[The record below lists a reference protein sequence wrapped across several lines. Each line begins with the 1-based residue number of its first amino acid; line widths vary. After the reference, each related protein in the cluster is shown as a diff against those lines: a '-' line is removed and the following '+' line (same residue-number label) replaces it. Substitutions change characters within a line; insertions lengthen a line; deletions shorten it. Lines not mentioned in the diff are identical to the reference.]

1 MTAPTTEIST
11 NPPKRKMTPLRSC
24 LAWFAGVGIALFL
37 FWLLFFFVLGPDI
50 IRNSINASGY
60 SFFTDMESSLREHYG
75 DAVVVREEWQ
85 RLKRD
90 DFFHVDISTSGE
102 DAPPPTDIAREI
114 NQLKKQSDFMS
125 EEVLIVTI
133 DGDGEDH
140 GIRFVFPGKNGYRS
154 ASKPTFFSAVSRRP

>member
-1 MTAPTTEIST
+1 MGTPTTENST
-11 NPPKRKMTPLRSC
+11 KPPKKNSPLRSC
-24 LAWFAGVGIALFL
+24 LAGFAGVGIALFL

-60 SFFTDMESSLREHYG
+60 SFFTDMESSLGEHYG
-75 DAVVVREEWQ
+75 DAVVVRDEWP
-85 RLKRD
+85 RLKGD

-114 NQLKKQSDFMS
+114 YQLKKQSDFMS